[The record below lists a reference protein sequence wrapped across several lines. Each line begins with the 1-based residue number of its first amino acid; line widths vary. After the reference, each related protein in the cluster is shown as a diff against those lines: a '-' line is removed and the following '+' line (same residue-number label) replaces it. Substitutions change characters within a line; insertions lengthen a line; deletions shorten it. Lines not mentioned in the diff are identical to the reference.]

1 MSEKSV
7 TATTD
12 VSTITLDKASEFVTQ
27 PYNYQTITN
36 VSSSST
42 PIDMRNMKI
51 EKEEGGLEITVNN
64 SVISG

>member
-1 MSEKSV
+1 MSEKSA

-12 VSTITLDKASEFVTQ
+12 LSTITLEKVSELVAQ

-36 VSSSST
+36 VSSSSI

-51 EKEEGGLEITVNN
+51 EKEERD
-64 SVISG
+64 